1 MAVDHIISNAELT
14 QLVSNMLNSA
24 MLQNGVTAAAVGG
37 SANVG
42 LSARVRL
49 GEVETIEFFRD
60 KSLSLTVYKGQC
72 IGSASITDLT
82 PPAIAAAINAACRI
96 ADYTEADPYSGLAD
110 KQELATAIPDLDL
123 YHAAQISPEQ
133 AIINARQC
141 EAAAL
146 GYDKEIVNSEGAV
159 FSTSD
164 QLYVYANSNEFLAAY
179 PTTRYG
185 AYCTVIGQRGD
196 NMQRDYE
203 YTAARDIS
211 DLNNLE
217 QVGKI
222 AAQKTIARLGA
233 RKINTCMAPILL
245 IPTMASSFW
254 GTLIAAISGSNL
266 YRKSSFLLDHLQQR
280 VFPDFVNISEQP
292 YILKALGSAPFDN
305 EGVATRDKDII
316 KNGILNTYL
325 LGSYAARRLGMVTT
339 GNAGGVHNL
348 VITPGEYN
356 FTQLLQELGTG
367 LVVTELLGHG
377 TNMITGDYSQ
387 GAAGLWVEDGVIAY
401 PVEEITIAGNF
412 KDMFANIRAI
422 GNDVDHRSN
431 IITGSVLLDKLTI
444 AGN

>member
-1 MAVDHIISNAELT
+1 MAADHIISNAELT
-14 QLVSNMLNSA
+14 QLVSKMLDTA
-24 MLQNGVTAAAVGG
+24 MLQKGVTAAAVGG

-49 GEVETIEFFRD
+49 GAVETIEFFRD
-60 KSLSLTVYKGQC
+60 KSLALTIYKGQAT
-72 IGSASITDLT
+72 GSASITDLT
-82 PPAIAAAINAACRI
+82 PPAIEAAIAAACRI
-96 ADYTEADPYSGLAD
+96 AEYTEADPYAGLAD
-110 KQELATAIPDLDL
+110 KQALATEIPDLDL
-123 YHAAQISPEQ
+123 YHSAQVSPEQ
-133 AIINARQC
+133 AISNALQC
-141 EAAAL
+141 ETAAL
-146 GYDKEIVNSEGAV
+146 SYNKEIINSEGAV

-164 QLYVYANSNEFLAAY
+164 QLYVYANSNGFLAAY

-196 NMQRDYE
+196 SMQRDYE
-203 YTAARDIS
+203 YTAARDLN
-211 DLNNLE
+211 DLDNLD
-217 QVGKI
+217 QVGKR
-222 AAQKTIARLGA
+222 AAQKTIERLGA
-233 RKINTCMAPILL
+233 RKINTCRAPVLL
-245 IPTMASSFW
+245 VPTIASSFW

-266 YRKSSFLLDHLQQR
+266 YRKSSFLLDHLQQQ
-280 VFPDFVNISEQP
+280 VFPDFINISEQP

-305 EGVATRDKDII
+305 EGVATKNKDII

-325 LGSYAARRLGMVTT
+325 LGSYAARRLGMITT

-348 VITPGEYN
+348 VITPGTHDFME
-356 FTQLLQELGTG
+356 LLQQLGTG

-387 GAAGLWVEDGVIAY
+387 GAAGVWVENGVIAY

-412 KDMFANIRAI
+412 KDMFSNIRAI

-431 IITGSVLLDKLTI
+431 IITGSVLLDELTI

>member
-1 MAVDHIISNAELT
+1 MAADHIISNAELT
-14 QLVSNMLNSA
+14 QLVSKMLDTA
-24 MLQNGVTAAAVGG
+24 MLQKGVTAAAVGG

-49 GEVETIEFFRD
+49 GAVETIEFFRD
-60 KSLSLTVYKGQC
+60 KSLALTIYKGQAT
-72 IGSASITDLT
+72 GSASITDLT
-82 PPAIAAAINAACRI
+82 PPAIEEAIAAACRI
-96 ADYTEADPYSGLAD
+96 AEYTEADPYAGLAD
-110 KQELATAIPDLDL
+110 KQALATEIPDLDL
-123 YHAAQISPEQ
+123 YHSAQVSPEQ
-133 AIINARQC
+133 AISNALQC
-141 EAAAL
+141 ETAAL
-146 GYDKEIVNSEGAV
+146 SYNKEIINSEGAV

-164 QLYVYANSNEFLAAY
+164 QLYVYANSNGFLAAY

-196 NMQRDYE
+196 SMQRDYE
-203 YTAARDIS
+203 YTAARDLN
-211 DLNNLE
+211 DLDNLD
-217 QVGKI
+217 QVGKR
-222 AAQKTIARLGA
+222 AAQKTIERLGA
-233 RKINTCMAPILL
+233 RKINTCRAPVLL
-245 IPTMASSFW
+245 VPTIASSFW

-266 YRKSSFLLDHLQQR
+266 YRKSSFLLDHLQQQ
-280 VFPDFVNISEQP
+280 VFPDFINISEQP

-305 EGVATRDKDII
+305 EGVATKNKDII

-325 LGSYAARRLGMVTT
+325 LGSYAARRLGMITT

-348 VITPGEYN
+348 VITPGTHDFME
-356 FTQLLQELGTG
+356 LLQQLGTG

-387 GAAGLWVEDGVIAY
+387 GAAGVWVENGVIAY

-412 KDMFANIRAI
+412 KDMFSNIRAI

-431 IITGSVLLDKLTI
+431 IITGSVLLDELTI